1 MGRDAALVAEDDFR
15 LDLVASLLSG
25 RHWKQCLRQSAFFE
39 VTHGKPPEIEMNQDR
54 CAGMW
59 KQFAG
64 ALKQK
69 WGEQTHNQLLAIAG
83 TRDQLAGRVRERYG
97 VSKEDSARQLKVFR
111 ERNRRWYLSSQ

>member
-1 MGRDAALVAEDDFR
+1 
-15 LDLVASLLSG
+15 
-25 RHWKQCLRQSAFFE
+25 
-39 VTHGKPPEIEMNQDR
+39 MNQDR
-54 CAGMW
+54 CAGIW